1 MIQYITKIL
10 IYSIVIYVYLNYNK
24 KSFSIC
30 ISRKNINNNTKF
42 LAHARI
48 LASLDTEPLLSP
60 NNCNKIKNYN
70 KIIKKTNQNGQTIV
84 QRIAK
89 TPNNGYNNKYIKEKM
104 TKEGVV
110 KYVHI
115 QPDLVKSNI
124 KDVLEIKLHEY
135 QDKKYVLKEPKIST
149 RHKNS
154 KPVIDSIK
162 KQSQISLS
170 NRYTKDNKFVLY
182 NDYNLTKLIS
192 QHLLNLK
199 NNNVLK
205 NESIEEIKSYIIKN
219 KNKLNEYVDLEKLD
233 ILKVILNNT
242 QFNKVSPDEINIMLY
257 YALSEHPRP
266 HRNLPY
272 YHDIISKDRNKLNQ
286 ANIRKETTLKQNK
299 VGKNKIL
306 LQPNTRR
313 QKLPHGI
320 LVDTNNI
327 TNKILVDRTNL
338 PHNILVNKNNL
349 MNTNLVEKKNS
360 TQKNAV
366 RKNINDNNY
375 TTIKDNLENKKELSS
390 NYDLIKK
397 QNIAKIKD
405 ESNKVHNPIEKYA
418 NTENQISHEYNN
430 SISTG
435 NKQYELKA
443 VNKVRDVYGN
453 IANDASTKQEK
464 MIKIYME
471 DEKGEQ
477 QESIK
482 KERMIKIYMEDEKGK
497 QQRSTTKERVARI
510 NMEDKKGKQQESTT
524 KERVT
529 RINMED
535 KNGME
540 QKPKKKEIVIE
551 IFMEDKKGEQQ
562 ESKKKEKVTK
572 IYMEDKNGK
581 EQKSKKKEK
590 VIEIFMENKKGE
602 QQESKK
608 KEKVTEMYME
618 DKNGMEQKP
627 KKKEKVTE
635 IYMEDKNGKEQKS
648 KKKEKVIEIF
658 MENKKGEQQ
667 ESKKKEKVT
676 EMYMEDKNGMEQKP
690 KKKEIFIEIYME
702 NKKGK
707 EQESKKKEKVIE
719 IFMENKKKHL
729 FQSNIIDKKD
739 IIMPQRENVKVL
751 DLSPINK
758 KKTNNNKNSDEND
771 FIDLFDND
779 DEESLLT
786 QVKDNNKIDVSIVD
800 EIYAETERLL
810 FEQIIGK
817 KKVKGKYYKVKKYLK
832 IFGLYVLPII
842 AATVSI
848 SLLGLQISTVMATDI
863 FSGSLIT
870 AGKTTIVEG
879 GQCLANAA
887 TDVMEGL
894 ATEVFPA
901 ISFSDF
907 SFSGL
912 FDSFITTLENTA
924 IVGMKTVSNTTSCV
938 SDSMIP
944 KTISAA
950 TTYGVS
956 VAFSQIL
963 YPMGIAI
970 NIAIIIYIITKII
983 VKLDDM
989 GKFNKL
995 HKYRKKVINKLKKK
1009 INTKK
1014 KRKKKQ

>member
-540 QKPKKKEIVIE
+540 QKRKKKEIVIE

-562 ESKKKEKVTK
+562 ESKKKEKVTE

-635 IYMEDKNGKEQKS
+635 IYMEDKNGKEQK
-648 KKKEKVIEIF
+648 
-658 MENKKGEQQ
+658 
-667 ESKKKEKVT
+667 
-676 EMYMEDKNGMEQKP
+676 
-690 KKKEIFIEIYME
+690 
-702 NKKGK
+702 
-707 EQESKKKEKVIE
+707 SKKKEKVIE

>member
-627 KKKEKVTE
+627 KKKEIFIE
-635 IYMEDKNGKEQKS
+635 IY
-648 KKKEKVIEIF
+648 
-658 MENKKGEQQ
+658 MENKKGEQ

-690 KKKEIFIEIYME
+690 KKKEKVTEIYME
-702 NKKGK
+702 DKNGK
-707 EQESKKKEKVIE
+707 EQKSKKKEKVIE

>member
-540 QKPKKKEIVIE
+540 QKRKKKEIVIE

-562 ESKKKEKVTK
+562 ESKKKEKVT
-572 IYMEDKNGK
+572 
-581 EQKSKKKEK
+581 
-590 VIEIFMENKKGE
+590 
-602 QQESKK
+602 
-608 KEKVTEMYME
+608 
-618 DKNGMEQKP
+618 
-627 KKKEKVTE
+627 E
-635 IYMEDKNGKEQKS
+635 IYMEDKNGKEQK
-648 KKKEKVIEIF
+648 
-658 MENKKGEQQ
+658 
-667 ESKKKEKVT
+667 
-676 EMYMEDKNGMEQKP
+676 
-690 KKKEIFIEIYME
+690 
-702 NKKGK
+702 
-707 EQESKKKEKVIE
+707 SKKKEKVIE